1 MVERTIAPLL
11 KDLFRR
17 YPFVTVTGPRQSG
30 KTTLCR
36 TALPELAYVNLES
49 PEHRQFAEQDPKR
62 FLATWPSGVIL
73 DEIQRVP
80 SLLSWLQ
87 VFADDHG
94 GNGLFV
100 LTGSGQFL
108 LSNAIDQSLAGRT
121 ALLRLLPFS
130 IGELRSAGVD
140 PSVDDMLFSGF
151 YPRIHDQGLDPRQAL
166 GDYVETYVERDV
178 RRMLEVRN
186 LTAFQRFVRLCAGR
200 VGQLRN
206 FAALGADAGVTHTTA
221 RHWLSVLEA
230 SYIVLRLPPFHG
242 NVSKRLIKSPKLYFH
257 DVGLASWL
265 LGIESARQLATHP
278 LRGALFENA
287 VVVETLKHGYN
298 RGRRP
303 ELSFFRDRRGL
314 EYDLLYPSEGR
325 VLAIEAKSGATIASD
340 WFAGLGQVTSLVR
353 GCAAG
358 AVVYGGDQHQQRRD
372 GSAVPI
378 VALGDL
384 LERFDGGS

>member
-108 LSNAIDQSLAGRT
+108 LSDAIDQSLAGRT

-166 GDYVETYVERDV
+166 GDYVETYVF
-178 RRMLEVRN
+178 N
-186 LTAFQRFVRLCAGR
+186 SNKC
-200 VGQLRN
+200 
-206 FAALGADAGVTHTTA
+206 
-221 RHWLSVLEA
+221 
-230 SYIVLRLPPFHG
+230 
-242 NVSKRLIKSPKLYFH
+242 
-257 DVGLASWL
+257 LAV
-265 LGIESARQLATHP
+265 
-278 LRGALFENA
+278 F
-287 VVVETLKHGYN
+287 K
-298 RGRRP
+298 
-303 ELSFFRDRRGL
+303 
-314 EYDLLYPSEGR
+314 
-325 VLAIEAKSGATIASD
+325 
-340 WFAGLGQVTSLVR
+340 
-353 GCAAG
+353 
-358 AVVYGGDQHQQRRD
+358 
-372 GSAVPI
+372 
-378 VALGDL
+378 
-384 LERFDGGS
+384 